1 MGQLLQ
7 LALYS
12 TLFLLEERQA
22 GPGELC
28 GMALYSILSLL
39 QGRQTGPGERWG
51 GGNSYMGSST
61 PSIMFPL
68 DETQTETWK
77 GMGAVTNSYMVLY
90 SILFLMEEGQTGLRE
105 R

>member
-1 MGQLLQ
+1 MGK
-7 LALYS
+7 
-12 TLFLLEERQA
+12 
-22 GPGELC
+22 
-28 GMALYSILSLL
+28 
-39 QGRQTGPGERWG
+39 G
-51 GGNSYMGSST
+51 GVNSYMGSST

-77 GMGAVTNSYMVLY
+77 DMGAVTNSYMVLY

>member
-1 MGQLLQ
+1 M
-7 LALYS
+7 
-12 TLFLLEERQA
+12 
-22 GPGELC
+22 
-28 GMALYSILSLL
+28 
-39 QGRQTGPGERWG
+39 G
-51 GGNSYMGSST
+51 GGPYMGSST

-77 GMGAVTNSYMVLY
+77 DMGAVANSYMVLY

>member
-1 MGQLLQ
+1 MVWPSIPFCPFCKQD
-7 LALYS
+7 
-12 TLFLLEERQA
+12 RQA
-22 GPGELC
+22 
-28 GMALYSILSLL
+28 
-39 QGRQTGPGERWG
+39 QERDG
-51 GGNSYMGSST
+51 GGVNSYMGSST

-77 GMGAVTNSYMVLY
+77 DMGAVTNSYMVLY

>member
-1 MGQLLQ
+1 
-7 LALYS
+7 
-12 TLFLLEERQA
+12 
-22 GPGELC
+22 
-28 GMALYSILSLL
+28 MALYSILSLL

-51 GGNSYMGSST
+51 GGVNSYMGSST

-77 GMGAVTNSYMVLY
+77 DMGAVTNSYMVLY